1 MGLFKARL
9 VDPGNSL
16 CPRGGKTSVM
26 YHASHMTYS
35 DDTHMLDN
43 LMSETV
49 GAWGFLETRFRVWA
63 VLLVW
68 LRGEKCPSCPYLE
81 KTLLCVFPTKY
92 WI

>member
-9 VDPGNSL
+9 DPGNSL

-43 LMSETV
+43 LTSETV

-68 LRGEKCPSCPYLE
+68 LRGKNAPLAH
-81 KTLLCVFPTKY
+81 T
-92 WI
+92 